1 MSFFGETIRQGE
13 VTLQWRQ
20 IKERGITGFNLQ
32 GGSATQVGSRVYYAG
47 EVGRLFVISCKS
59 WSAEDLGSPLLRL
72 PRWHIAQLVE
82 DKIFFCG
89 GFGFMS
95 LVEYDVVLGRVREV
109 VTVEKGPIGRTYM
122 TSVYAPWRN
131 EIITFGG
138 FISRNT
144 LRSNETHAFN
154 AESKS
159 WKLLQL
165 RGQQP
170 EARTVHAAA
179 LYGTKMYVYGGYGTG
194 NRYLGDLWVAE
205 LSDHSAQSWS
215 QLITGG
221 PTPSARTE
229 PSLNALNGI
238 LVVFGGNTMQ
248 VRACRDA
255 EVYFPK
261 LNSWHRRSG
270 SVVRVKGNPPENTR
284 SHRGLSVSD
293 GILYFT
299 NSGIHKLSQ
308 E

>member
-1 MSFFGETIRQGE
+1 MA
-13 VTLQWRQ
+13 
-20 IKERGITGFNLQ
+20 ERGVRNIDIQ
-32 GGSATQVGSRVYYAG
+32 GGSATQVGSRIFYAG
-47 EVGRLFVISCKS
+47 GVGRLSVISRKD
-59 WSAEDLGSPLLRL
+59 WTVEDLGSPLLRL

-89 GFGFMS
+89 GVGYTS
-95 LVEYDVVLGRVREV
+95 LVEYDVVLGHAREV
-109 VTVEKGPIGRTYM
+109 DTDKKGPVGRTYM

-138 FISRNT
+138 FIRRST

-194 NRYLGDLWVAE
+194 NRFLGDLWIAE
-205 LSDHSAQSWS
+205 LSDYSAQSWS
-215 QLITGG
+215 QPETRG
-221 PTPSARTE
+221 TAPSARTE
-229 PSLNALNGI
+229 SSLCVLNGL
-238 LVVFGGNTMQ
+238 LVIFGGNTMQ
-248 VRACRDA
+248 RRACRVTEMYIPD
-255 EVYFPK
+255 
-261 LNSWHRRSG
+261 LNSWHTDASSLIHFIG
-270 SVVRVKGNPPENTR
+270 SPPMDTH
-284 SHRGLSVSD
+284 SHRGLTVSD

-299 NSGIHKLSQ
+299 RSGIYQLSQ
-308 E
+308 V